1 MVSAF
6 TIRRRPIAIACS
18 LLAGT
23 AMALPLLLPAAAEAH
38 SHKNH
43 HRHSKGKKNRVVRV
57 VREVPVSR
65 AVARPFA
72 RPVAVSRPVRYLQ
85 PTQVVMQR
93 QLQPAPVIVP
103 SYPTAQMLSPVQQRV
118 QYDVPY
124 SSQPIT
130 QVAAP
135 YAPAERWGRCNTG
148 RLVGGLVG
156 GGLGYGIAN
165 GRDRIW
171 ATPLGALVGSEV
183 GCVLVP

>member
-1 MVSAF
+1 MSMVSAF
-6 TIRRRPIAIACS
+6 TIRRRPIAMACS

-65 AVARPFA
+65 AVA
-72 RPVAVSRPVRYLQ
+72 VSRPVRYLQ

-103 SYPTAQMLSPVQQRV
+103 SYPTAQMLSPVQQN
-118 QYDVPY
+118 Y
-124 SSQPIT
+124 
-130 QVAAP
+130 
-135 YAPAERWGRCNTG
+135 
-148 RLVGGLVG
+148 
-156 GGLGYGIAN
+156 
-165 GRDRIW
+165 
-171 ATPLGALVGSEV
+171 
-183 GCVLVP
+183 